1 MPSASYWLKTKC
13 FSWALILPEGSGS
26 GDPRD
31 VNSFSGGIGY
41 LHKEFLQRS
50 VCLASGHE
58 TEHAQKAHL
67 DKEPDLIA
75 AA

>member
-1 MPSASYWLKTKC
+1 MPSAFYWLNTRY
-13 FSWALILPEGSGS
+13 FPWALIFPEGS

-31 VNSFSGGIGY
+31 VNSFWRVIGY
-41 LHKEFLQRS
+41 LHNEFLQSS

-58 TEHAQKAHL
+58 NEHAQKAHL
-67 DKEPDLIA
+67 DKESALTA